1 QADFSG
7 IDGTRELFIGAV
19 VHKAVVEVDEKGT
32 VAAAASAVGMRA
44 TSIQV
49 EEEPVRLTVDRP
61 FLVVIHDRQTG
72 TILFLGRVVD
82 PA

>member
-1 QADFSG
+1 M
-7 IDGTRELFIGAV
+7 
-19 VHKAVVEVDEKGT
+19 EVDEKGT
-32 VAAAASAVGMRA
+32 VAAAASAVEMRA

-49 EEEPVRLTVDRP
+49 EEEPLPLTVDRP

-72 TILFLGRVVD
+72 AILFLGRVVD